1 MIIPIGN
8 VILCK
13 QYKLRNTNVN
23 ALEPRDSPQS
33 PGKERRYC
41 HILGILAGFWVTSS
55 IITITVSVP
64 QVGHSHC
71 SNAVSYDR
79 TSKAWSYSFRNI
91 SVVKTRKSL
100 PASIILRAG
109 LGEQFYLYKFKM
121 SFTFWKQADEND
133 FSPAQFVT
141 IRVKEISQLVLSL
154 MKLREQYCQAKN
166 RVGFLLSWR
175 CLARLSVPQTKP
187 WVIASCKAWMCWCVC
202 F

>member
-13 QYKLRNTNVN
+13 QYKHRNTIVN
-23 ALEPRDSPQS
+23 ALEPQDSPQS

-41 HILGILAGFWVTSS
+41 HILGILGGFGVTSS
-55 IITITVSVP
+55 IITITVSMP

-91 SVVKTRKSL
+91 SVVKTCKSL
-100 PASIILRAG
+100 PAQSSSEQGLENSLTYTSLRWA
-109 LGEQFYLYKFKM
+109 LFSENKQMKM
-121 SFTFWKQADEND
+121 ISHQ
-133 FSPAQFVT
+133 QFVT
-141 IRVKEISQLVLSL
+141 IRVKENSQLVPSL
-154 MKLREQYCQAKN
+154 MKLREQDCQAKN
-166 RVGFLLSWR
+166 GVGFLLSWR

-187 WVIASCKAWMCWCVC
+187 WVIASCKAWMCWRVC